1 MSGDSGERPLARGV
15 AARQRFSRIFA
26 LGDRRA
32 PSSWTPALVV
42 GAADSDL
49 PLSICAFRVERDA
62 STIPA
67 SMSMRVLGD
76 LCLPFGDGSQTWQAQ
91 EGLILPSSLDES
103 NSGSNSSGEQLLPV
117 SWQALHHDASLLD
130 SDLSPSVIAL
140 IDAPQLAERPGKL
153 IEALD
158 AIRRRFTTSLIWTP
172 GIGGPDNCALLAW
185 MGVDLFDLSRS
196 NEAASRGVL
205 LTEDGPREVEAT
217 MGESAAI
224 EAQVEAWQR
233 ALAATRAAIR
243 NGTIRQLAERQSL
256 SSPRSVERLRR
267 HDLKMAATAAQD
279 SGLASLASVV
289 RQGTRLRCHSYTS
302 RDDPI
307 ISEWKRRVAEEHTP
321 PSHQA
326 KALVLLPCS
335 AQKPYRLSQS
345 HRRFQR
351 AVTIR
356 GIHEVMVTAPLGLV
370 PRELEDIWPAAHYDI
385 PVTGDWDTDELRT
398 IRQMVDTY
406 ATRNGYQRILNHSG
420 IDLEVQGIEVVD
432 TRQGDSAGAQSS
444 IERLEQAI
452 RQAAQELELPNP
464 KESQHRLGKLKAL
477 SRFQH
482 GTDAWLDGAKVSG
495 RPPIFKIERDGTQ
508 IALWNPR
515 QGRFSFS
522 KAGLPLLEA
531 CNALPSVELTP
542 EADWRG
548 DLFSTNIARADSGI
562 RVGDEILVYQN
573 GKLTGS
579 ARAEAAG
586 WEWPSGPGR
595 LAKAQHRL

>member
-1 MSGDSGERPLARGV
+1 MSEDAGERPLARGV
-15 AARQRFSRIFA
+15 AARQRFARIFA

-32 PSSWTPALVV
+32 PSSWTPALVA
-42 GAADSDL
+42 GASDSEL
-49 PLSICAFRVERDA
+49 HLSICALRVERDA
-62 STIPA
+62 STVPA
-67 SMSMRVLGD
+67 SMSMTVLDD
-76 LCLPFGDGSQTWQAQ
+76 LCLPFGGSETWQAQ

-103 NSGSNSSGEQLLPV
+103 NSGSKSSGDQLLPV

-130 SDLSPSVIAL
+130 EGLSPSVIAL

-158 AIRRRFTTSLIWTP
+158 AIRRRFPTSLIWTP

-185 MGVDLFDLSRS
+185 MGVDLFDLARA

-205 LTEDGPREVEAT
+205 LTEDGPRTVEET
-217 MGESAAI
+217 LGESAGI
-224 EAQVEAWQR
+224 EAQIEAWQR

-243 NGTIRQLAERQSL
+243 NGTIRQLAERQAL

-267 HDLKMAATAAQD
+267 HDLKMSAAATQDPGQAA
-279 SGLASLASVV
+279 LASVV
-289 RQGTRLRCHSYTS
+289 REGTRLRCHSYTS

-321 PSHQA
+321 PTHQA
-326 KALVLLPCS
+326 KVLVLLPCS

-351 AVTIR
+351 AVTTR
-356 GIHEVMVTAPLGLV
+356 GVHEVMVTAPLGLV

-385 PVTGDWDTDELRT
+385 PVTGNWDVDELKT
-398 IRQMVDTY
+398 IRKMVETY
-406 ATRNGYQRILNHSG
+406 ATRNGYQRIINHSG
-420 IDLEVQGIEVVD
+420 IELTAGEIEVVD
-432 TRQGDSAGAQSS
+432 TRAGESAGSQSS
-444 IERLEQAI
+444 IDRLEQAI
-452 RQAAQELELPNP
+452 RQAAEELELPNP
-464 KESQHRLGKLKAL
+464 KESQHRLEKLKAL

-482 GTDAWLDGAKVSG
+482 GTDAWLEGAKVSG
-495 RPPIFKIERDGTQ
+495 RPPIFRIEIDRTQ

-515 QGRFSFS
+515 SGRFSFS
-522 KAGLPLLEA
+522 KAALPLLDS
-531 CNALPSVELTP
+531 CNALPRVELTP

-548 DLFSTNIARADSGI
+548 DLFATNITRADQGI
-562 RVGDEILVYQN
+562 RAGDELLVFQN
-573 GKLTGS
+573 GELTGS

>member
-1 MSGDSGERPLARGV
+1 MSEDAGERPLARSV
-15 AARQRFSRIFA
+15 TARQRFARIFA
-26 LGDRRA
+26 LGDRRV
-32 PSSWTPALVV
+32 PSSWTPALVA
-42 GAADSDL
+42 GASDTEL
-49 PLSICAFRVERDA
+49 PLSICALRVERDA
-62 STIPA
+62 STVPA
-67 SMSMRVLGD
+67 SMSMTVVED
-76 LCLPFGDGSQTWQAQ
+76 LCLPFGGSETWQAQ

-103 NSGSNSSGEQLLPV
+103 NSGSNSSGDQLLPV

-130 SDLSPSVIAL
+130 DGLSPSVIAL

-153 IEALD
+153 IEAID
-158 AIRRRFTTSLIWTP
+158 AIRRRFPTSLIWTP

-185 MGVDLFDLSRS
+185 MGVDLFDLARS
-196 NEAASRGVL
+196 NQAASRGVL
-205 LTEDGPREVEAT
+205 LTEDGPRTIEET
-217 MGESAAI
+217 LGESAGI
-224 EAQVEAWQR
+224 EGQIEAWQR

-243 NGTIRQLAERQSL
+243 NGTIRQLAERQAL

-267 HDLKMAATAAQD
+267 HDLKMSAVAAQD
-279 SGLASLASVV
+279 PGKAALASVV
-289 RQGTRLRCHSYTS
+289 RQGNRLRCHSYTS

-307 ISEWKRRVAEEHTP
+307 ISEWKRRVAEQHTP

-351 AVTIR
+351 AVPTR
-356 GIHEVMVTAPLGLV
+356 GVHEVMVTAPLGLV

-385 PVTGDWDTDELRT
+385 PVTGDWDIDELKT
-398 IRQMVDTY
+398 IREMVETY
-406 ATRNGYQRILNHSG
+406 ATRNGYQRIINHSG
-420 IDLEVQGIEVVD
+420 IDLTAGDIEVID
-432 TRQGDSAGAQSS
+432 TRAGESAGAQSS

-452 RQAAQELELPNP
+452 RQAASDLELPNP
-464 KESQHRLGKLKAL
+464 KESQHRLEKLKAL

-495 RPPIFKIERDGTQ
+495 RPPIFRIEREGTQ

-515 QGRFSFS
+515 SGRFSFS
-522 KAGLPLLEA
+522 KAALPLLDA
-531 CNALPSVELTP
+531 CDALPRVELNP

-548 DLFSTNIARADSGI
+548 DLFATNIIRADPRI
-562 RVGDEILVYQN
+562 RSGDELLVFQN
-573 GKLTGS
+573 GELAGS

-586 WEWPSGPGR
+586 WEWPNGPGR